1 MEKISNMI
9 ELIERFFSI
18 ILIAGITL
26 TLFLHVIFR
35 YILNDP
41 IYWASEASIFMM
53 AWATFLGGS
62 LGLKY
67 KMQSS
72 FTFVINRLPAKKERI
87 LSIMTHILIL
97 IFMAILIYI
106 SFEWIVSLSGSTSS
120 SLRIPMW
127 IPYSCVPIGLTFAFI
142 HLLNHLVNLFKN
154 KVDVKEEEGESVL

>member
-1 MEKISNMI
+1 MEKISNLIATI
-9 ELIERFFSI
+9 EKFLSI
-18 ILIAGITL
+18 LLIAGITL
-26 TLFLHVIFR
+26 VLFIHVIFR

-72 FTFVINRLPAKKERI
+72 FTFFINRLTAAQRRV
-87 LSIMTHILIL
+87 LSIITHILML
-97 IFMAILIYI
+97 SFLGLLIYV
-106 SFEWIVSLSGSTSS
+106 SFEWVLSLSGSSSS

-127 IPYSCVPIGLTFAFI
+127 IPYSCVPVGLTFAFI
-142 HLLNHLVNLFKN
+142 HLLNHLVNLFKGQ
-154 KVDVKEEEGESVL
+154 EEEESVV

>member
-1 MEKISNMI
+1 MERISNMV
-9 ELIERFFSI
+9 ELVERFFSI

-26 TLFLHVIFR
+26 TLFMHVIFR

-67 KMQSS
+67 KLQSS

-87 LSIMTHILIL
+87 LSIVTHILIL
-97 IFMAILIYI
+97 VFLAILIYI
-106 SFEWIVSLSGSTSS
+106 SFGWLFSLSGSTSS

-127 IPYSCVPIGLTFAFI
+127 IPYSCVPVGLTFAFI
-142 HLLNHLVNLFKN
+142 HMLNHLVNLFRG
-154 KVDVKEEEGESVL
+154 KVEVKEEEGENAL

>member
-9 ELIERFFSI
+9 ALIERFFSI
-18 ILIAGITL
+18 ILIAGITV
-26 TLFLHVIFR
+26 TLFMHVIFR

-72 FTFVINRLPAKKERI
+72 FTFVINRLSAKKERI
-87 LSIMTHILIL
+87 LSIMTHILML
-97 IFMAILIYI
+97 VFLAILIYV
-106 SFEWIVSLSGSTSS
+106 SFEWLLSLSGSTSS

-142 HLLNHLVNLFKN
+142 HLLSHLVNLFKG
-154 KVDVKEEEGESVL
+154 KVDDTEEEGESAL